1 MWVLRAGPAPA
12 QGEDTL
18 GAEGLFLEK
27 RLPQGVAPL
36 LAIRK
41 DRREHRAGGQTSRGH
56 GISVISA
63 QRSTGGR
70 GTSPSA
76 GRTLHGAL
84 CGRGCVLAVVTLG
97 RPVICPLSL
106 QAATCPATLRPS
118 CWTLT
123 TSRGRPC
130 RGEGRLPQPLLP
142 GLPVGCVTVHLFLLS
157 CSAAKAPYLAKFKVK
172 RCGVSE
178 LEKEGQ
184 WRISVF
190 RDLSISLF

>member
-1 MWVLRAGPAPA
+1 MPRGALEA
-12 QGEDTL
+12 L
-18 GAEGLFLEK
+18 GA
-27 RLPQGVAPL
+27 
-36 LAIRK
+36 
-41 DRREHRAGGQTSRGH
+41 
-56 GISVISA
+56 
-63 QRSTGGR
+63 
-70 GTSPSA
+70 SPSA
-76 GRTLHGAL
+76 GRTLLGELCVAL
-84 CGRGCVLAVVTLG
+84 GCVLAVVTLG

-123 TSRGRPC
+123 TSRGHPC

-142 GLPVGCVTVHLFLLS
+142 GLPVGCVTVRFFLLS

-184 WRISVF
+184 WRTSVF
-190 RDLSISLF
+190 WDLSISPFQCHLLKKIFFVLLICFYCRP